1 MNAWV
6 PSPLSLSLKKKKKE
20 ERERERER
28 DEKKRVLR
36 PSYKQP
42 PHLIRPY

>member
-6 PSPLSLSLKKKKKE
+6 PSPLSLSKKKKKE

>member
-6 PSPLSLSLKKKKKE
+6 PSPLSLSLKKKKKKK
-20 ERERERER
+20 RERER

>member
-1 MNAWV
+1 MGAL
-6 PSPLSLSLKKKKKE
+6 SSLSLSLSKKKKKE

>member
-1 MNAWV
+1 MHGC
-6 PSPLSLSLKKKKKE
+6 PLLSLSLSQKKKKKK
-20 ERERERER
+20 RERERER

>member
-1 MNAWV
+1 MHGC
-6 PSPLSLSLKKKKKE
+6 PLLSLSLSKKKKKKK
-20 ERERERER
+20 RLGER

>member
-1 MNAWV
+1 MGAL
-6 PSPLSLSLKKKKKE
+6 SSLSLSQKKKKKK
-20 ERERERER
+20 RERER

>member
-1 MNAWV
+1 MGAL
-6 PSPLSLSLKKKKKE
+6 SSLSLSKKKKKNK
-20 ERERERER
+20 RERER

-36 PSYKQP
+36 HSYKQP